1 MSKKRKNKNL
11 IFVLGFFGL
20 LSYLVYSYL
29 KSKKQKEIEEEFEIP
44 PGGGSGFGQNNLGC
58 ENVTAKLQNGQA
70 ETNKYSALY
79 YNNSHGLIKTSN
91 VWVSLGEVQDV
102 NNPTMYK
109 SFKSYRDGIKA
120 NLYNLLYYIYVL
132 NIKKVGD
139 IVVRWVGTK
148 KDTAIYQNYLINTG
162 FSKEDCILDTKEK
175 IRVFFTNMAVAEN
188 VKNNTN
194 YIYAEIPKLW
204 NEIKNSG
211 LIKNLP
217 SF

>member
-20 LSYLVYSYL
+20 LSYIVYSYI
-29 KSKKQKEIEEEFEIP
+29 KSKKQKEIEDEFEIP
-44 PGGGSGFGQNNLGC
+44 SGVLGC
-58 ENVTAKLQNGQA
+58 KNVTAKLQNGQA

-102 NNPTMYK
+102 NNFTMYK

-148 KDTAIYQNYLINTG
+148 KDTAIYQNYLRNTG
-162 FSKEDCILDTKEK
+162 FSEDCILDTKEK
-175 IRVFFTNMAVAEN
+175 IRVFFTNMAFAEN

-194 YIYAEIPKLW
+194 YIYEKIPSLW